1 MDFFF
6 LNFGNC
12 WACQS
17 PTTLIFFFKKRKW
30 LLGFWPNSSASLFFF
45 KPVGFAKAQHA
56 LIKIVTENS
65 KQKKFDEFKLIE
77 PSHASQR
84 KSSSARLIG
93 CSSLRQSK
101 LARLFCQ
108 AYSLITPLLI
118 FLKLL
123 GRTNV
128 YYNYKLCY
136 LQFCLLLMRK
146 AHLSLLNQFFFFQL
160 ERSILFHMKL
170 PQ

>member
-1 MDFFF
+1 MQF
-6 LNFGNC
+6 LPF
-12 WACQS
+12 
-17 PTTLIFFFKKRKW
+17 
-30 LLGFWPNSSASLFFF
+30 FWPNSSSSFFLNLL
-45 KPVGFAKAQHA
+45 GFAKAQHA
-56 LIKIVTENS
+56 LTKIVTENS
-65 KQKKFDEFKLIE
+65 KKKKIDEFKLID

-108 AYSLITPLLI
+108 PYSLITPLLI

-123 GRTNV
+123 RRTSV

-136 LQFCLLLMRK
+136 LQFCFLLMRK
-146 AHLSLLNQFFFFQL
+146 AHPSLLNQFFFFQL